1 MEIKPKR
8 QSTSLEIENVIE
20 ETTDGDT
27 KLYLENAIKKRQ
39 EIFPDSKK
47 ETLTEP
53 TLPSHDPKNWPEGKK
68 SIILLIISLASMIS
82 PMSSTIFYPAIIA
95 IREYFKTTEFI
106 VNVSISVFIFFT
118 GTAPLFVASFS
129 DTYGNRRH
137 VYLVSLLLFT
147 IPSVICVLVKNI
159 WVLITMRA
167 IQACGSSATQCLG
180 AGVISDIY
188 IPTERGWAYGILY
201 LGFYIG
207 DLGGPIIGGFL
218 AERLGFTWIF
228 WFLAIFGCILLPLI
242 FFFLPETYRHDH
254 ANLTQPTA
262 PSQPIMQNF
271 KKFNPLTPIKLLALP
286 NVSLKIFYMSTIWA
300 FMYVQN
306 VIIPIIFYESYQLSY
321 SFIGLTFLAPGIGY
335 LIGSVIGGRY
345 SDYVLNKYKV
355 AHNGFS
361 YPEIRLNSIWFGCVL
376 IPVTFVV
383 FGWTLE
389 YKAHLIFPIISM
401 FLGGFGSLFV
411 SNSTI
416 TYLVD
421 SYPELSASAI
431 ALSEFVPCIMAT
443 IYITI
448 TVPLKDAIGVGW
460 LFTIL
465 SSINLLS
472 TGLIVLVY
480 FKGKGWREKQQMRAL
495 HV

>member
-8 QSTSLEIENVIE
+8 QSTSLEIENEIE
-20 ETTDGDT
+20 ETTCGDT
-27 KLYLENAIKKRQ
+27 KLSLKWRKF
-39 EIFPDSKK
+39 FPESRKFNK
-47 ETLTEP
+47 ETLKES
-53 TLPSHDPKNWPEGKK
+53 TLPPHDPKNWPKGKK
-68 SIILLIISLASMIS
+68 SLILCIVSLASMIS
-82 PMSSTIFYPAIIA
+82 PMSSTIYYPAVIA
-95 IREYFKTTEFI
+95 IRDYFKTTEFI

-118 GTAPLFVASFS
+118 GTAPLFVGSFS

-137 VYLVSLLLFT
+137 VYLVVILLFT
-147 IPSVICVLVKNI
+147 IPSVICALVKNI

-207 DLGGPIIGGFL
+207 DLGGPIIGGL
-218 AERLGFTWIF
+218 LTERLGFTWIF
-228 WFLAIFGCILLPLI
+228 WFQAIIGCILLPLI
-242 FFFLPETYRHDH
+242 LFFLPETYRHDH
-254 ANLTQPTA
+254 ATPQPTA
-262 PSQPIMQNF
+262 PSQPIRRNV
-271 KKFNPLTPIKLLALP
+271 KKFNILTPIKLLVLP
-286 NVSLKIFYMSTIWA
+286 NVSLKIIYMSTIWA

-306 VIIPIIFYESYQLSY
+306 VIIPIIFYESYHLSY

-345 SDYVLNKYKV
+345 SDYVLTKYEV
-355 AHNGFS
+355 GHDGYS
-361 YPEIRLNSIWFGCVL
+361 YPEVRLNSIWFGCVL
-376 IPVTFVV
+376 IPISFGG
-383 FGWTLE
+383 FGWSLE

-411 SNSTI
+411 SNSTV

-431 ALSEFVPCIMAT
+431 ALNDFVPCIMAT

-448 TVPLKDAIGVGW
+448 TVPLQNAIGV
-460 LFTIL
+460 
-465 SSINLLS
+465 
-472 TGLIVLVY
+472 
-480 FKGKGWREKQQMRAL
+480 
-495 HV
+495 